1 MSFQSWNYLSKC
13 NQGIFRLFAH
23 VLWYLQVSKDNSDTL
38 KLNNFQNIN
47 QEQNTSM
54 CVTAFFWNTY
64 APWTYQ
70 GFAIFGRG
78 DMMH

>member
-13 NQGIFRLFAH
+13 KQGIFRLFAH
-23 VLWYLQVSKDNSDTL
+23 ILWYLQVSKDNSDSL
-38 KLNNFQNIN
+38 KPHNFQGIN

-54 CVTAFFWNTY
+54 CVTAFSGTH
-64 APWTYQ
+64 ASWTYQ
-70 GFAIFGRG
+70 GFAIFGTS